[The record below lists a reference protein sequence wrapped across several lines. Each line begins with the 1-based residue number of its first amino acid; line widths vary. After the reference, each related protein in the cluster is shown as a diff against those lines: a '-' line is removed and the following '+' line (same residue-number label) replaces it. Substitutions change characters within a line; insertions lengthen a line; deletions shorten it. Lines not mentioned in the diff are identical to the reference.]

1 MAAQNKVIAQE
12 VSLNSITLPNSVLNN
27 GGRIAF
33 YPYFYVVL
41 QNVSSSNSDNKYTIY
56 SNNPNTSGAIFKVPI
71 TDMNQPLI
79 SPFVRLNG
87 NGMTQTI
94 KFKQNDDMF
103 VSVLLPNGEI
113 FTTSQLDTKN
123 GQAPNP
129 ILQLSFCFEMT
140 PV

>member
-1 MAAQNKVIAQE
+1 VI
-12 VSLNSITLPNSVLNN
+12 LNN

-33 YPYFYVVL
+33 YPYVYVVI
-41 QNVSSSNSDNKYTIY
+41 QNASSSSSDNRFIIY
-56 SNNPNTSGAIFKVPI
+56 SNNPNTYQAIFKVPV

-87 NGMTQTI
+87 NGMTQTL
-94 KFKQNDDMF
+94 KFKQTDDMN
-103 VSVLLPNGEI
+103 VSVLLPNGEL
-113 FTTSQLDTKN
+113 FQTSQEDTKN

-129 ILQLSFCFEMT
+129 LLQISFCFSMN